1 MIAASVMGRLLVL
14 LSAALVVASC
24 AERGDAEL
32 PRAEGQA
39 AEAPAPIERI
49 AEAKPEQE
57 RAAVEISAAPAP
69 APGPKPEVLP
79 GTGVFIDQAAAKR
92 RRLRVT
98 PAGDTT
104 FNFVDASINEVVRA
118 ILGDTLKANYV
129 IDPQVKGMVTVQ
141 TSRPLPKS
149 ALVGALE
156 SILSVVGAALVQ
168 ADGLYK
174 IVPAAEAPR
183 GAPTPTLGPRRR
195 GAVEGFGV
203 HIVPLNFVAAAE
215 MAKILE
221 PVAPQGSVLRVDAA
235 RNLLVLSGS
244 GGEIESLLEMIDLF
258 DVDWLKGTSFA
269 LYPLEAAE
277 AKELAAELEEV
288 FGTEA
293 EGPLAGL
300 VRLIPIE
307 RINTILVISPN
318 PTYLEQVGTWVKRLD
333 RGGDGVEQRLYVY
346 YVQNGRALDLA
357 TVLRDIFALAQPAA
371 VPERF
376 GLAPGLRPVEI
387 TTPGARRSMEQER
400 RQAPGAE
407 RRRPEARRTG
417 AAREPAR
424 AREEGERTAAAE
436 ERGEERE
443 RPRRAEPAR
452 REAAAARAPRT
463 RAEVALAPEL
473 TSAVRIIADEATN
486 ALVILAT
493 PREYR
498 QIEAALRKLDIVPL
512 QVLIEATIAEVTL
525 RDELRYGVQWFLKDL
540 ENVDIRLGDLT
551 AGSVFSAVFSRDGD
565 PRALLNLLQGI
576 TDVNVIS
583 SPQLMVLDNQTAF
596 LSVGDQVPIST
607 GRTTGEGG
615 TTIVEAI
622 QFRDTGVVLSVTPRV
637 NAGGLVTM
645 DIEQEVSDAV
655 TTTTSLIVSPTIQQ
669 RLIRTTVAIQSG
681 ETVALGG
688 LIRDSKTSSKSGV
701 PILQHLPLLGPL
713 FRDTANTADRTELL
727 VLITPRVIRNMQ
739 EARDVTEELRR
750 RFRTLIPLGRKI
762 E

>member
-1 MIAASVMGRLLVL
+1 MGRFLGILLASL
-14 LSAALVVASC
+14 ILASC
-24 AERGDAEL
+24 AERDGAKPL
-32 PRAEGQA
+32 AGQRQA
-39 AEAPAPIERI
+39 AGAPALE
-49 AEAKPEQE
+49 ATAGEAKPEPQRPYAE
-57 RAAVEISAAPAP
+57 AEISAEAAPAP
-69 APGPKPEVLP
+69 LSKPQPEVIP
-79 GTGVFIDQAAAKR
+79 GTGVFLDQAAAKR
-92 RRLRVT
+92 RRIRVT
-98 PAGDTT
+98 PAGDVT
-104 FNFVDASINEVVRA
+104 FNFVEANVREVVRA
-118 ILGDTLKANYV
+118 ILGDTLKGNYV

-149 ALVGALE
+149 ALVAALE
-156 SILSVVGAALVQ
+156 NILGVVGASLVQ
-168 ADGLYK
+168 ADGLYR

-183 GAPTPTLGPRRR
+183 GAPAPTV
-195 GAVEGFGV
+195 GAARDARAKGFGI

-221 PVAPQGSVLRVDAA
+221 PVAPQNSVLRVDAA
-235 RNLLVLSGS
+235 RNLLILSGS
-244 GGEIESLLEMIDLF
+244 GREIENLLEMIDLF

-288 FGTEA
+288 FGTQA

-307 RINTILVISPN
+307 RINTILAISPN

-346 YVQNGRALDLA
+346 YVQNGRAVDLA
-357 TVLRDIFALAQPAA
+357 TVLREIFALPQPAPA
-371 VPERF
+371 ERF
-376 GLAPGLRPVEI
+376 GLAPGLRPVKI
-387 TTPGARRSMEQER
+387 ISPGARRRMEQER
-400 RQAPGAE
+400 RRAPGAE
-407 RRRPEARRTG
+407 RRRLEPRRRG
-417 AAREPAR
+417 AAREPGR
-424 AREEGERTAAAE
+424 AREEGERIAAAAE
-436 ERGEERE
+436 RGEE

-452 REAAAARAPRT
+452 REGAAARAGRPAT
-463 RAEVALAPEL
+463 EVVAPQV
-473 TSAVRIIADEATN
+473 TSEVRIIADEATN

-540 ENVDIRLGDLT
+540 ENFDIRLSDLA
-551 AGSVFSAVFSRDGD
+551 AGPVFSAIFRRDGD
-565 PRALLNLLQGI
+565 PRALLNLLQEV

-596 LSVGDQVPIST
+596 LQVGDEVPIPT
-607 GRTTGEGG
+607 RTT
-615 TTIVEAI
+615 TDVSDVQSF
-622 QFRDTGVVLSVTPRV
+622 QFRDTGVILSVTPRV

-645 DIEQEVSDAV
+645 DIEQEVSDAIP
-655 TTTTSLIVSPTIQQ
+655 TSGLDAPTIQQ

-688 LIRDSKTSSKSGV
+688 LIRDSKTASKSGV
-701 PILQHLPLLGPL
+701 PILQHLPLIGPL
-713 FRDTANTADRTELL
+713 FRDTTNTADRTELL
-727 VLITPRVIRNMQ
+727 ILITPRVIRNMQ
-739 EARDVTEELRR
+739 EARDVTDELRR
-750 RFRTLIPLGRKI
+750 RLRTLAPLGRRI

>member
-1 MIAASVMGRLLVL
+1 MGRFLGILLASL
-14 LSAALVVASC
+14 ILASC
-24 AERGDAEL
+24 AERDGAKPL
-32 PRAEGQA
+32 AGQRQA
-39 AEAPAPIERI
+39 AGAPALK
-49 AEAKPEQE
+49 ATAGEAKPEPQRPYAE
-57 RAAVEISAAPAP
+57 AEISAEAAPAP
-69 APGPKPEVLP
+69 LSKPQPEVIP
-79 GTGVFIDQAAAKR
+79 GTGVFLDQAAAKR
-92 RRLRVT
+92 RRMRIT
-98 PAGDTT
+98 PAGDVT
-104 FNFVDASINEVVRA
+104 FNFVEANVREVVRA

-149 ALVGALE
+149 ALIAALE
-156 SILSVVGAALVQ
+156 NILGVVGASLVQ
-168 ADGLYK
+168 ADGLYR

-183 GAPTPTLGPRRR
+183 GAPAPTV
-195 GAVEGFGV
+195 GAARDARAKGFGI

-221 PVAPQGSVLRVDAA
+221 PVAPQNSVLRVDAA
-235 RNLLVLSGS
+235 RNLLILSGS
-244 GGEIESLLEMIDLF
+244 GREIENLLEMIDLF

-288 FGTEA
+288 FGTQA

-318 PTYLEQVGTWVKRLD
+318 PTYLEQVGTWVRRLD

-346 YVQNGRALDLA
+346 YVQNGRAVDLA
-357 TVLRDIFALAQPAA
+357 TVLREIFALPQPAA
-371 VPERF
+371 AERF

-387 TTPGARRSMEQER
+387 ISPGARRRMEQER

-407 RRRPEARRTG
+407 RRRLEPRRRG
-417 AAREPAR
+417 AAREPGR
-424 AREEGERTAAAE
+424 AREEGERIAAAAE
-436 ERGEERE
+436 RGEE

-452 REAAAARAPRT
+452 REAAAARAPRP
-463 RAEVALAPEL
+463 RAEVALAPQV
-473 TSAVRIIADEATN
+473 TSEVRIIADEATN

-540 ENVDIRLGDLT
+540 ENFDIRLSDL
-551 AGSVFSAVFSRDGD
+551 AVGPVFSAIFRRDGD
-565 PRALLNLLQGI
+565 PRALLNLLQEV
-576 TDVNVIS
+576 TDVNIIS

-596 LSVGDQVPIST
+596 LSVGDQVPIRTGEST
-607 GRTTGEGG
+607 GAGG
-615 TTIVEAI
+615 VTVETI

-645 DIEQEVSDAV
+645 DIEQEVSDV
-655 TTTTSLIVSPTIQQ
+655 VETTTSGIDSPTIQQ

-688 LIRDSKTSSKSGV
+688 LIRDSKTVSKSGI

-713 FRDTANTADRTELL
+713 FRDTTNTADRTELL
-727 VLITPRVIRNMQ
+727 ILITPRVVRNMQ
-739 EARDVTEELRR
+739 EARDVTDELRR
-750 RFRTLIPLGRKI
+750 RLRTLAPLGRRI